1 MVLDKLKDYFKYVNQ
16 WNVCLYIMTLIQI
29 WSSYVQGDLGLHT
42 LWSIGLVWG
51 IFLVGYNSLDREL
64 EIDLDKARDAIAR
77 GE

>member
-1 MVLDKLKDYFKYVNQ
+1 MGKLKGYFKYVNQ

>member
-1 MVLDKLKDYFKYVNQ
+1 MKTLKDYFKYVNQ

-51 IFLVGYNSLDREL
+51 LFMVGYNSMDREL
-64 EIDLDKARDAIAR
+64 EIALDKAKAAIAKKAKK
-77 GE
+77 

>member
-1 MVLDKLKDYFKYVNQ
+1 MKNYFKYVNQ